1 MSETALTLTFRRQF
15 GAADRILSLL
25 RRRGFPITALTL
37 ERTHDAAVGRMTVVV
52 EHDDA
57 VEQVERH
64 LAKLPDV
71 LDVSTGDDDEL
82 RREYALVRIRCAPQ
96 QRAEILA
103 LLSTVAGRAISIT
116 ADGLVLEAAGSPSTL
131 DRLFATLAPYG
142 IEESARTNP
151 MALRGVTYPSDS
163 SGSERFSGSSAAGA

>member
-1 MSETALTLTFRRQF
+1 MSETALTLHFRQQF

-25 RRRGFPITALTL
+25 RRRGFPIAAMTL
-37 ERTHDAAVGRMTVVV
+37 ERTHNPTVGRMTVVV
-52 EHDDA
+52 EHDAA

-71 LDVSTGDDDEL
+71 LDISTGDDDEL
-82 RREYALVRIRCAPQ
+82 RREYALVRVRCAPH
-96 QRAEILA
+96 QRPEILA

-116 ADGLVLEAAGSPSTL
+116 TDGLVLEAAGSPATL
-131 DRLFATLAPYG
+131 DRLFATLASYG

-151 MALRGVTYPSDS
+151 MALRGASYQVSDV
-163 SGSERFSGSSAAGA
+163 RAPPGA